1 MISFQKFLNLVDDNY
16 YQGSFELRHGQTLM
30 NILNMV
36 WPEKYKEISGSAY
49 DCFYDDGKVSILL
62 DKLEKEWT
70 T

>member
-1 MISFQKFLNLVDDNY
+1 MMVFKEFINLVDQSY

-30 NILNMV
+30 NILNIA
-36 WPEKYKEISGSAY
+36 WPEKYKEISGSEF
-49 DCFYDDGKVSILL
+49 DCFYDDGKVSSLL